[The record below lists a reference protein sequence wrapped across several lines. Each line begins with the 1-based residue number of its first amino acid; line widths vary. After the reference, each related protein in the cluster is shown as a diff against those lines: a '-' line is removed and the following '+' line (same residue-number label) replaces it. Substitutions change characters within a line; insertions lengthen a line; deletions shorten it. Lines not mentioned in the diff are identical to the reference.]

1 MIFNT
6 IEFLIYLVVVFFL
19 YWTIF
24 SKSNLKQNILL
35 LFAGYFFYGWWSWK
49 FLFLFIAT
57 SVGDFYWAK
66 LINSTE
72 DQKKRRLFLS
82 LSIFVN
88 LAVLGFFKYFNFF
101 VAEFC
106 ALFGINSGNLAINIV
121 LPIGISFYTFQAMAY
136 VIDVYRRK
144 TQAETN
150 ILTYLTFS
158 SFFPQLLSGPIE
170 RSNNLLEQFKTK
182 RVFNYEFAVNG
193 LELMLM
199 GFLKKVVLA
208 DNFAIIVDKAFSFPD
223 NYHGVDLIIAVLCFT
238 FQIYFDFSGYTDIAR
253 GIAKLFGVQL
263 IKNFNNPYFS
273 ENISDFWKRWH
284 ISLSSWFKD
293 YFYISIGGNKKGKF
307 RTQINLLLT
316 FAVSGLWHG
325 ANITFVVWGLYHGL
339 LSVISRA
346 FKVNISTPKFLKIIF
361 TFLLVMFGWIF
372 FRASNIN
379 EAFKIIMRMFEFNL
393 QSFPILNSFPLTKIV
408 FLIVTLF
415 LVLGLERFKETKSEF
430 INSIF
435 KSRLIKY
442 SVYYGILFSI
452 IILGVFDNAPN
463 FIYFQ
468 F

>member
-24 SKSNLKQNILL
+24 NKSNSKQNILL

-57 SVGDFYWAK
+57 SAGDFYWAR
-66 LINSTE
+66 LISGTE
-72 DQKKRRLFLS
+72 DPKKRKFFLS
-82 LSIFVN
+82 LSILVN
-88 LAVLGFFKYFNFF
+88 LSVLGFFKYYNFF
-101 VAEFC
+101 VSEFC
-106 ALFGINSGNLAINIV
+106 GLFGMTSENLAINIV

-144 TQAETN
+144 TEAEKN

-170 RSNNLLEQFKTK
+170 RSSHLLSQFKTK
-182 RVFNYEFAVNG
+182 RVFNYDFARSG
-193 LELMLM
+193 LELMLL

-208 DNFAIIVDKAFSFPD
+208 DNFAAIADKGFSFPND
-223 NYHGVDLIIAVLCFT
+223 YHGIDLIIAVLCFT

-253 GIAKLFGVQL
+253 GVAKLFGVQL

-273 ENISDFWKRWH
+273 QNISDFWNRWH

-293 YFYISIGGNKKGKF
+293 YLYIPIGGNKKNKF
-307 RTQINLLLT
+307 RTQLNLLIT
-316 FAVSGLWHG
+316 FSVSGLWHG
-325 ANITFVVWGLYHGL
+325 ANVTFVVWGLYHGM
-339 LSVISRA
+339 LSVISHL
-346 FKVNISTPKFLKIIF
+346 FKIKLPKFIGIIV

-372 FRASNIN
+372 FRAANMN
-379 EAFKIIMRMFEFNL
+379 EAFKVIHGIVEFKL
-393 QSFPILNSFPLTKIV
+393 QTFSILNSIPVNKI
-408 FLIVTLF
+408 LF
-415 LVLGLERFKETKSEF
+415 LVFTLVLVLFIERSKETKPEF
-430 INSIF
+430 IHSIF
-435 KSRLIKY
+435 SSRILKY
-442 SVYYGILFSI
+442 SVYYAVLFI
-452 IILGVFDNAPN
+452 IIAVGVFDNTPN